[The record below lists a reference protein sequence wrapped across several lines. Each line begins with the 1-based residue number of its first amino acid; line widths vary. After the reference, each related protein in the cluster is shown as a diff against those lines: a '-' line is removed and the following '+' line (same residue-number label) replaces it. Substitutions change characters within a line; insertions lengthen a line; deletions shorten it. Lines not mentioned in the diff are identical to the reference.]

1 VFDSVSDTTPSASA
15 PVWLRRCT
23 TSGTGGWRRH
33 RRRPG
38 GALRSQDRRS
48 SGDPVTLDGTV
59 IRITTRPG
67 TSEAWLGDVG
77 WAPGRRSTGSYRAA
91 RSRTSAGRA
100 LRATSSSPATV
111 TPTLPSATAWPP
123 ARSPGRS
130 TAGSTVAPGRQWL
143 CRHRVGGRRGGLADP
158 AGNYPAAYHNGLFYA
173 DYTRGCIG
181 VIPAGSGGLPDP
193 AQAQVFATDTFGSSS
208 PRSTRTRTCVGRP
221 WPLGA
226 SRQLHR
232 RQPGTGDQGQRQ
244 PDQRPGPP
252 RSYTAKLKVTDSRG
266 LASDPASVTITAGNS
281 PPAAVID
288 TPTPPRTWTVG
299 DTIGFSGHTSD
310 PRTTRCRRPG
320 CPGR

>member
-1 VFDSVSDTTPSASA
+1 MFDSVWAPPRPPSA

-38 GALRSQDRRS
+38 GALGSQDRCS

-181 VIPAGSGGLPDP
+181 VIPAGSGGLP
-193 AQAQVFATDTFGSSS
+193 G
-208 PRSTRTRTCVGRP
+208 
-221 WPLGA
+221 
-226 SRQLHR
+226 
-232 RQPGTGDQGQRQ
+232 
-244 PDQRPGPP
+244 PGPGP
-252 RSYTAKLKVTDSRG
+252 GVRDRHLRVVEPEIDPDKDLCGST
-266 LASDPASVTITAGNS
+266 LAAGCIASAT
-281 PPAAVID
+281 PAA
-288 TPTPPRTWTVG
+288 
-299 DTIGFSGHTSD
+299 
-310 PRTTRCRRPG
+310 TRHR
-320 CPGR
+320 